1 MSDTWAID
9 PDAAAAALAQLRG
22 ARTVLM
28 PTHQNV
34 DADGLSSPLAMRLA
48 LAEYG
53 VDAYP
58 LITDGDF
65 PSNLRF
71 LPHSNDVLMYGRDE
85 LPSL

>member
-22 ARTVLM
+22 AKTVLM

-58 LITDGDF
+58 AHHRRRF
-65 PSNLRF
+65 PVESALLAGSR
-71 LPHSNDVLMYGRDE
+71 SRC
-85 LPSL
+85 